1 MFSFFYISLAGCATP
16 QKLPDFAGTF
26 KGEMKGFGGRMIQ
39 PPNKKFRIE
48 FCTVAHWKG
57 GKITEER
64 LFYDLMGM
72 TGPIGAPP

>member
-1 MFSFFYISLAGCATP
+1 
-16 QKLPDFAGTF
+16 
-26 KGEMKGFGGRMIQ
+26 MKGFGGRMIQ